1 MIYYIGIEPKTENPI
16 QDPKSDNPTVGKT
29 QSGETPPISNT
40 DIPVTKKDSNIDC
53 VYAACE
59 DFESFWI
66 SYPRKESKKEAEGKF
81 SGLSQKDKQKAMTCL
96 PLFIEYWK
104 ISKTERRYI
113 PHAATWIGQRRW
125 EDTLPDPSEVK
136 SSSFKR
142 KTPRNAL
149 TEEKDYSAGLGQFAA
164 TIT

>member
-1 MIYYIGIEPKTENPI
+1 MIYFIGIEPKTENPTL
-16 QDPKSDNPTVGKT
+16 DPKSENPTVGKSH
-29 QSGETPPISNT
+29 SGKTRPISNT
-40 DIPVTKKDSNIDC
+40 DVIEIKRDSNTES
-53 VYAACE
+53 VYASDN
-59 DFESFWI
+59 DFEGFWNA
-66 SYPRKESKKEAEGKF
+66 YPRKESKQEAEKKF
-81 SGLSQKDKQKAMTCL
+81 NDLPKKDRDVAISKLGA
-96 PLFIEYWK
+96 FAEYWK
-104 ISKTERRYI
+104 LSKTEQRFI